1 MAEPSSSHKQ
11 TKSPFSNSRN
21 LRDYH
26 LGKGGGAV
34 SRPLPLTSERGSITS
49 RYSGPNDYDLE
60 EIATPAAA
68 QNLGDNFTYRP
79 DVLGEKHG
87 GSDQQQ
93 RAFKNRVAK
102 DQPSRRNVGRQRSR
116 ASEVEEEEEMNLDEI
131 AVPAPIQNRNDALS
145 HVHSHSLEESRM
157 PQWIASSEDL
167 VEAPPFAYT
176 KFQAEKGNPPASQK
190 GASKFATQLFTVSYL
205 ILFSILGTL
214 SRLGIQWLTFYPG
227 TPLATPV
234 LWANFAG
241 SLIMGFL
248 AEDRQLFQEE
258 WGGVSKVE
266 DRGERE
272 RPRDIHRDWSH
283 GRKAHG
289 TVKKTIPLY
298 IGLATGFCGSLTSF
312 STFQRD
318 VFLALSNRL
327 PIPYSYPHTATS
339 GAIATTPLPRNG
351 GYSFLAVIAVLIYTT
366 SLSLSALKIGAHVAL
381 ALDPWTPTLSFNFTR
396 RVLDRLV
403 VFLAWGCWL
412 GALFLCIW
420 PPDRPGGPSSRGSS
434 WANETWRG
442 TALFAILFAPL
453 GCLLRFYVSLKLN
466 GIVASFPLGTFAV
479 NMFGCAVEAM
489 LYDLQHVPLSTA
501 SGISGGGVVGCQI
514 LQGLMDGFCGCL
526 TTFGRWAG
534 PVLYHLWECGMDCWV
549 GLAGLYYRTGSL
561 TDDTAL
567 WLCPRTGVR

>member
-1 MAEPSSSHKQ
+1 
-11 TKSPFSNSRN
+11 
-21 LRDYH
+21 
-26 LGKGGGAV
+26 
-34 SRPLPLTSERGSITS
+34 
-49 RYSGPNDYDLE
+49 
-60 EIATPAAA
+60 
-68 QNLGDNFTYRP
+68 
-79 DVLGEKHG
+79 
-87 GSDQQQ
+87 
-93 RAFKNRVAK
+93 
-102 DQPSRRNVGRQRSR
+102 
-116 ASEVEEEEEMNLDEI
+116 
-131 AVPAPIQNRNDALS
+131 
-145 HVHSHSLEESRM
+145 
-157 PQWIASSEDL
+157 
-167 VEAPPFAYT
+167 PFAYK

-205 ILFSILGTL
+205 ILFSMLGTL
-214 SRLGIQWLTFYPG
+214 SRVGIQWLTFYPG

-266 DRGERE
+266 DRAERE
-272 RPRDIHRDWSH
+272 GPRDVHKDWSH
-283 GRKAHG
+283 GSKAHG

-312 STFQRD
+312 STFERD

-339 GAIATTPLPRNG
+339 GALATTPLPRNG
-351 GYSFLAVIAVLIYTT
+351 GYSFLAVLAVVIYTT

-381 ALDPWTPTLSFNFTR
+381 ALDPWIPTLPFNFTR

-403 VFLAWGCWL
+403 VLLAWGCWL

-420 PPDRPGGPSSRGSS
+420 PPDRPGGPSSRGS

-442 TALFAILFAPL
+442 TVLFAILFAPL

-489 LYDLQHVPLSTA
+489 LYDLQH
-501 SGISGGGVVGCQI
+501 
-514 LQGLMDGFCGCL
+514 
-526 TTFGRWAG
+526 
-534 PVLYHLWECGMDCWV
+534 
-549 GLAGLYYRTGSL
+549 
-561 TDDTAL
+561 
-567 WLCPRTGVR
+567 